1 LKCQLD
7 SVLDN
12 DQSGG
17 LVSTFFG
24 KSVDADSI
32 LVRDTYMGD
41 LNLDGVIDGSDAT
54 TYGSAGWEDGD
65 FNYDAAVDSA
75 DASLQTAASAAQGL
89 QKVDFPPLFVAE
101 SAEPITVD
109 LSAYFLDPLRSDPH
123 WTYSLNYDPTTGQF
137 GTIKPSS
144 EQ

>member
-1 LKCQLD
+1 
-7 SVLDN
+7 VLDN

-24 KSVDADSI
+24 KMVDADSI

-54 TYGSAGWEDGD
+54 TDGSAGWEDGD